1 MNKYLLI
8 IIIVMAVYI
17 LSVIIKAIIFYKEMF
32 LIPITDYK
40 NILEFQSI
48 TLGII
53 YNIVVPLF
61 IFKYLK
67 EVHDRNKQ
75 RKKLASQAIMDY
87 LQAQPAE
94 KE

>member
-1 MNKYLLI
+1 MNTYLLI
-8 IIIVMAVYI
+8 IVIIMAVYI
-17 LSVIIKAIIFYKEMF
+17 LSVIIKAIILYKEMQ

-40 NILEFQSI
+40 SVLEFQSI

-61 IFKYLK
+61 IFRYFK
-67 EVHDRNKQ
+67 EVHSRNNH
-75 RKKLASQAIMDY
+75 RRILASQAIMDY
-87 LQAQPAE
+87 LQAQPAS